1 MWHPLCAE
9 GEIRGK
15 DDKSILQITRLCV
28 YYSELEHGIQSS
40 SFLLLVFSFSSEKKK
55 RKKERKYHSRLQVQ
69 SETRKAIITVKDEE
83 RESESPSGILICS
96 SSFVPQETAS
106 DSGLV

>member
-1 MWHPLCAE
+1 MWHTLCAE
-9 GEIRGK
+9 GEIRGE

-40 SFLLLVFSFSSEKKK
+40 SMLVAFGLRHYQIPQQTTSTEWK
-55 RKKERKYHSRLQVQ
+55 
-69 SETRKAIITVKDEE
+69 RKAIITEKDED

-96 SSFVPQETAS
+96 SSFVPHETAA

>member
-1 MWHPLCAE
+1 MWHSLYAE

-28 YYSELEHGIQSS
+28 YYSELEHSVQQL
-40 SFLLLVFSFSSEKKK
+40 FAFAFFFFSREKK
-55 RKKERKYHSRLQVQ
+55 KKERKYHSRLQVQ